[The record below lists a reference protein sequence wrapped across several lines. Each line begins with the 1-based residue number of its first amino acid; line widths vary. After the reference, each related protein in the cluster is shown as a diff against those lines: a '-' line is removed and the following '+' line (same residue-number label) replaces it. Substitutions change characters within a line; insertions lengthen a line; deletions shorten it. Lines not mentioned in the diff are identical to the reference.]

1 MLASLFSRIPVC
13 YVSLYRLSLNL
24 KAGNTLEKRTL
35 LELYGAHMTNLF
47 ALVYYNSEIYLC
59 TKISFVCKN
68 ENTLS
73 LREIH
78 LSNVLLNHLKCLCR
92 FCSIL

>member
-1 MLASLFSRIPVC
+1 
-13 YVSLYRLSLNL
+13 
-24 KAGNTLEKRTL
+24 
-35 LELYGAHMTNLF
+35 MTDLF

-78 LSNVLLNHLKCLCR
+78 LSNVLLNHLKCCVDSAV
-92 FCSIL
+92 FCNVLLSAIEICFKA